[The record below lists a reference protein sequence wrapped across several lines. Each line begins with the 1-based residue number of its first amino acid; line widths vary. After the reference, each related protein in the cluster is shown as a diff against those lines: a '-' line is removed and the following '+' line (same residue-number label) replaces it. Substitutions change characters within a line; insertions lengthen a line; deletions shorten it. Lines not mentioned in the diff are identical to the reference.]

1 MNLVSTAIGY
11 PYIGD
16 NREWKRCVESF
27 WKGAISEEQFIFEMK
42 SIRLNNLKRQQSL
55 GLELLTVGDFTFYDR
70 MLDLATMFGLV
81 PNRYQWTGEE
91 VDLTTYYAMA
101 RGAKDVVACEMTKWF
116 NTNYHYIVPEYE
128 GQSLQLTKNYM
139 LDYFIEAKE
148 ELGLNTKPTIIGPY
162 TFVKLAKGYDAKIES
177 IVYFKTHPALCTS
190 IPAACRC
197 RGTVDSS
204 GRTSPSPFTNSR

>member
-1 MNLVSTAIGY
+1 MDLVSTAIGY

-27 WKGAISEEQFIFEMK
+27 WKDAISEEQFILEMK
-42 SIRLNNLKRQQSL
+42 ASRLNNLKHQQSL

-81 PNRYQWTGEE
+81 PARYEWTGEE

-101 RGAKDVVACEMTKWF
+101 RGANHVVACEMTKWF

-128 GQSLQLTKNYM
+128 GKPLHLTKNYI
-139 LDYFIEAKE
+139 LDY
-148 ELGLNTKPTIIGPY
+148 
-162 TFVKLAKGYDAKIES
+162 
-177 IVYFKTHPALCTS
+177 
-190 IPAACRC
+190 
-197 RGTVDSS
+197 
-204 GRTSPSPFTNSR
+204 